1 VFHQFDGGFE
11 PSSCLNGLPLLEPER
26 SQCAVHMK
34 AGVCLSGLSRY
45 FYRGCA
51 CRDTSDEAL
60 RKNREGPLAVGA
72 QSSYIMTDESVIVF
86 ESEAMK
92 ERLAATP
99 TDDAVS
105 ETRSARAERAAARRI
120 AILEAALDEFSAR
133 GFAGARLDDVAQ
145 RAGVAKGTIYLHFK
159 DKEALFQELVRTMLG
174 PLIAGLEQLR
184 ASDLPIRTVLE
195 HFAELFVREIYGTR
209 RREVA
214 RLVIT
219 EGTRFPELA
228 EFYYREV
235 VARGI
240 GAMRAMIERAVA
252 RGEVRHA
259 TLARFPQLVAA
270 PGLMAILWA
279 GLFDRFDHLDVAEMM
294 RAHID
299 ILLERRE

>member
-1 VFHQFDGGFE
+1 
-11 PSSCLNGLPLLEPER
+11 
-26 SQCAVHMK
+26 
-34 AGVCLSGLSRY
+34 
-45 FYRGCA
+45 
-51 CRDTSDEAL
+51 
-60 RKNREGPLAVGA
+60 
-72 QSSYIMTDESVIVF
+72 
-86 ESEAMK
+86 MK
-92 ERLAATP
+92 ERLATTQ
-99 TDDAVS
+99 TDTAVS
-105 ETRSARAERAAARRI
+105 ETRSARTERAAARRV

-252 RGEVRHA
+252 RGEIRHA
-259 TLARFPQLVAA
+259 ALARFPQLVAA

>member
-1 VFHQFDGGFE
+1 
-11 PSSCLNGLPLLEPER
+11 
-26 SQCAVHMK
+26 
-34 AGVCLSGLSRY
+34 
-45 FYRGCA
+45 
-51 CRDTSDEAL
+51 
-60 RKNREGPLAVGA
+60 
-72 QSSYIMTDESVIVF
+72 
-86 ESEAMK
+86 MK
-92 ERLAATP
+92 ETPPLVRSNAA
-99 TDDAVS
+99 AS
-105 ETRSARAERAAARRI
+105 ETRSGRTGRAAARRT
-120 AILEAALDEFSAR
+120 AILDAALDEFSAR

-174 PLIAGLEQLR
+174 PLIGGLEQLR

-195 HFAELFVREIYGTR
+195 RFADLFVREIYATR
-209 RREVA
+209 RRDVA

-240 GAMRAMIERAVA
+240 RAMRAMIERAVA
-252 RGEVRHA
+252 RGEISHA
-259 TLARFPQLVAA
+259 ALARFPQLVVA
-270 PGLMAILWA
+270 PGLVAIVWA
-279 GLFDRFDHLDVAEMM
+279 GLFDRFDHLDAAAMM

>member
-1 VFHQFDGGFE
+1 
-11 PSSCLNGLPLLEPER
+11 
-26 SQCAVHMK
+26 
-34 AGVCLSGLSRY
+34 
-45 FYRGCA
+45 
-51 CRDTSDEAL
+51 
-60 RKNREGPLAVGA
+60 
-72 QSSYIMTDESVIVF
+72 
-86 ESEAMK
+86 MK
-92 ERLAATP
+92 ETPQLVRPNAA
-99 TDDAVS
+99 AS
-105 ETRSARAERAAARRI
+105 ETRSGRTGRAAARRT
-120 AILEAALDEFSAR
+120 AILDAALDEFSAR

-174 PLIAGLEQLR
+174 PLIGGLEQLR

-195 HFAELFVREIYGTR
+195 RFADLFVREIYATR
-209 RREVA
+209 RRDVA

-240 GAMRAMIERAVA
+240 SAMRAMIERAVA
-252 RGEVRHA
+252 RGEISHA
-259 TLARFPQLVAA
+259 ALARFPQLVVA
-270 PGLMAILWA
+270 PGLVAILWA
-279 GLFDRFDHLDVAEMM
+279 GLFDRFDHLDAAAMM

>member
-1 VFHQFDGGFE
+1 MKGKGATRLQVAV
-11 PSSCLNGLPLLEPER
+11 PEIR
-26 SQCAVHMK
+26 S
-34 AGVCLSGLSRY
+34 G
-45 FYRGCA
+45 
-51 CRDTSDEAL
+51 
-60 RKNREGPLAVGA
+60 
-72 QSSYIMTDESVIVF
+72 
-86 ESEAMK
+86 
-92 ERLAATP
+92 
-99 TDDAVS
+99 
-105 ETRSARAERAAARRI
+105 RSERAAARRM

-133 GFAGARLDDVAQ
+133 GFAGARLEDVAQ

-159 DKEALFQELVRTMLG
+159 DKEALFQELVRAMLG
-174 PLIAGLEQLR
+174 PLITGLEHLQ

-195 HFAELFVREIYGTR
+195 RFADLFVREIYGTR
-209 RREVA
+209 RRDVA

-259 TLARFPQLVAA
+259 ALARFPQLVAA
-270 PGLMAILWA
+270 PGLVAILWA
-279 GLFDRFDHLDVAEMM
+279 GLFDQFDHLDVAEMM